1 MKVDLEFKIQKFD
14 GTEFG
19 DLEQDGID
27 ERGQPKFKVGPPLT
41 LKKVCIDALIANYQ
55 DEQNLDA
62 AKKTERGWLAQK
74 IWNATDQTID
84 LSAEEVALIKSLIAK
99 RYNPLIVVL
108 AWGALDPDSK
118 K

>member
-1 MKVDLEFKIQKFD
+1 MKVDLSFKIQKFD
-14 GTEFG
+14 GSEFG
-19 DLEQDGID
+19 DLEQDGVD
-27 ERGQPKFKVGPPLT
+27 ESGQPKFKVAPPLT
-41 LKKVCIDALIANYQ
+41 LKKACIDALIANYQ

-74 IWNATDQTID
+74 IWSSTNQMID
-84 LSAEEVALIKSLIAK
+84 LSAEEITIIKALIAK